1 MKQKK
6 KISFTVVQT
15 VFPKVS
21 LLYLFTYSACI
32 ISLRYMKSD

>member
-15 VFPKVS
+15 VFPKVRCYIF
-21 LLYLFTYSACI
+21 LHIVHAL
-32 ISLRYMKSD
+32 